1 MKKRVASPLLRDR
14 TINRSD
20 LRGVGSASMR
30 NQRTG
35 RGRRH
40 VLSIVAERLQ
50 VNRRRVTVGR
60 VRVTKKTR
68 HRDVVVDE
76 PVEREDVL
84 VRRVAVGR
92 FVEGPVPD
100 RYVNGRLIVSVLE
113 EVPVVV
119 RRLRVV
125 EEVHIERRRQTVKR
139 SQRVTLRREEPIIE
153 REQPPGP
160 LLPEPGTHENRRLSR
175 RYGGSNA

>member
-1 MKKRVASPLLRDR
+1 M
-14 TINRSD
+14 
-20 LRGVGSASMR
+20 G

-35 RGRRH
+35 RGQRH
-40 VLSIVAERLQ
+40 VLPIVAERLQ

-76 PVEREDVL
+76 PVVREDVL

-92 FVEGPVPD
+92 FVDGPVPE

-125 EEVHIERRRQTVKR
+125 EELHIERRRQTVKR

-153 REQPPGP
+153 REQPPGAS
-160 LLPEPGTHENRRLSR
+160 LPEPETREDRRLSR
-175 RYGGSNA
+175 RHGGNNA